1 MKYLRAVALTGLA
14 ALSIS
19 LAPSA
24 SAGVIPLDVFVTGSG
39 FGSTPPTGTVTI
51 TDIGEEVRVDFEI
64 SDGDLS
70 ALFFNL
76 VQPFDFDDLTLNS
89 LMTMPDDR
97 TASLVNS
104 PSAPSGLDFD
114 FGIDFGTGTS
124 PGNFVQSGSFVLAL
138 DGFDLSQPSFYEQST
153 NSAGTSVTAGARI
166 QSLGTGGGGS
176 ATIGGNPGGSTGG
189 STGGTPVPAPAA
201 LALFAPAV
209 GVLLIRRSRRKSAKA
224 SA

>member
-114 FGIDFGTGTS
+114 FGVDFGNGSS

-138 DGFDLSQPSFYEQST
+138 DGFDLSQPSFYERST

-209 GVLLIRRSRRKSAKA
+209 GVLLIRRSRRKSATA